1 MQRCTQTCWQKLQ
14 QHQCLSEVYKKRNVQ
29 VFLHPTVA
37 EIFNSMC
44 SMCQCLKLT
53 LPFSSTTTTT
63 DTSSRPLAP
72 PVIGHI
78 CLLHCLC
85 HPQPSQLAET
95 AFPPA
100 WESQTSYMAGG
111 ERPQSTGKKK
121 KHPGVFPVLM
131 CSLWRAL
138 EATTSSAALRVDLPC
153 SLTSCCS
160 SVSVHSASSSGLKQ
174 HCS

>member
-1 MQRCTQTCWQKLQ
+1 MDSYLYFIYRNNAKMHAEVLTKTATTSMFVRSLQ
-14 QHQCLSEVYKKRNVQ
+14 KRNVQ
-29 VFLHPTVA
+29 VFPHPTVA

-44 SMCQCLKLT
+44 LMCQRLKLT
-53 LPFSSTTTTT
+53 LPFSSTTTTTT

-85 HPQPSQLAET
+85 HPQQSQLAET

-111 ERPQSTGKKK
+111 GGERPQSTEKKNIQ
-121 KHPGVFPVLM
+121 
-131 CSLWRAL
+131 
-138 EATTSSAALRVDLPC
+138 
-153 SLTSCCS
+153 
-160 SVSVHSASSSGLKQ
+160 VSFQCWCVHSEEL
-174 HCS
+174 